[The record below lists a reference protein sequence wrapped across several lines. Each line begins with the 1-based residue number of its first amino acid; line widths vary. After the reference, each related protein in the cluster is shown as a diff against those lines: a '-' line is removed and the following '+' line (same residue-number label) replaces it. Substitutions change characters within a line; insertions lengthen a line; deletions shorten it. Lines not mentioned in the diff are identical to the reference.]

1 MKFKFSLETVLMARD
16 KEESFQRSIMAKLNT
31 EYAKLKEL
39 ERDIEERLSDDRGF
53 VNSTLPVT
61 AYRRVHAEKM
71 QLIRALGTVR
81 TKQKTMDAQIQ
92 EQNKKVV
99 ESARAKK
106 VLEKLKEKKYED
118 FIKTQDEIEQKMMNE
133 LGILGYYY
141 QN

>member
-16 KEESFQRSIMAKLNT
+16 TEESFQRSLLAKLNT
-31 EYAKLKEL
+31 EFAKLKEL
-39 ERDIEERLSDDRGF
+39 ELDIEDRLSDDRGL
-53 VNSTLPVT
+53 VDTTLPVT

-71 QLIRALGTVR
+71 QLIRALGTIR
-81 TKQKTMDAQIQ
+81 AKQKKLEQQIQ
-92 EQNKKVV
+92 DQNKKVV

-106 VLEKLKEKKYED
+106 VLEKLKDKKYEE
-118 FIKTQDEIEQKMMNE
+118 FIKTQDEAEQKMMNE

>member
-16 KEESFQRSIMAKLNT
+16 TEESFQRSLLAKLNT
-31 EYAKLKEL
+31 EFAKLKEL
-39 ERDIEERLSDDRGF
+39 ELDIEDRLSDDRGL
-53 VNSTLPVT
+53 VDTTLPVT

-81 TKQKTMDAQIQ
+81 AKQKKLEQQIQ
-92 EQNKKVV
+92 DQNKKVV

-106 VLEKLKEKKYED
+106 VLEKLKDKKYEE
-118 FIKTQDEIEQKMMNE
+118 FIKTQDEAEQKMMNE